1 MLRIRNLLLV
11 GAFMLFIVVLMSC
24 LPTPTAQSPEVVSQ
38 ATRSAA
44 ATAQAE
50 INKLQAEAFTLEEE
64 LDTSFSDHYTGILVE
79 SYPKMRVI
87 VYLVRANKSDL
98 APYVTD
104 PKLFGLIEVK
114 EEAVSRQS
122 LREIRE
128 ALKAEMDKAGMTYT
142 TGIKMEPARL
152 QVYVLN
158 ISEAQDQLKAA
169 GISIP
174 DQVELVEME
183 YLPEG
188 G

>member
-1 MLRIRNLLLV
+1 
-11 GAFMLFIVVLMSC
+11 
-24 LPTPTAQSPEVVSQ
+24 
-38 ATRSAA
+38 
-44 ATAQAE
+44 
-50 INKLQAEAFTLEEE
+50 
-64 LDTSFSDHYTGILVE
+64 
-79 SYPKMRVI
+79 
-87 VYLVRANKSDL
+87 
-98 APYVTD
+98 
-104 PKLFGLIEVK
+104 VK
-114 EEAVSRQS
+114 EEAISRQS
-122 LREIRE
+122 LRKIRE

>member
-1 MLRIRNLLLV
+1 MFRIRNLLLV
-11 GAFMLFIVVLMSC
+11 GAFILFIVVLMSC

-50 INKLQAEAFTLEEE
+50 INKLQAEAFTLEED
-64 LDTSFSDHYTGILVE
+64 LDSSFSDHYAGILVE

-87 VYLVRANKSDL
+87 VYLVGANKSDL

-104 PKLFGLIEVK
+104 PKLFELIEVK
-114 EEAVSRQS
+114 EEAISRQS
-122 LREIRE
+122 LRKIRE